1 MTGTQVKRSIF
12 VYNWKA
18 IEISGRL
25 APQTL
30 GFPWFRRL
38 LASKCLSPRDSH
50 TQLLEQTGPSCPTD
64 IVSITFPPQQPPA
77 LPPNPHLAT
86 QSTPAHHG
94 SYPVLF
100 GPPLPEKSQPR
111 TSHQSPGPPD
121 PASSPGTLWQPAEQP
136 TALPNKRNAQPG
148 LATRL
153 CWWRLGVSPGHPENS
168 SRRLR
173 HERVGAAEADGTG
186 F

>member
-12 VYNWKA
+12 VCNWKA

-25 APQTL
+25 APQTR

-50 TQLLEQTGPSCPTD
+50 TQLLEQTGRSCPTD

-77 LPPNPHLAT
+77 LPPSPHLAT

-111 TSHQSPGPPD
+111 TSHQSPGPPM
-121 PASSPGTLWQPAEQP
+121 
-136 TALPNKRNAQPG
+136 LPHRAHCGSRP
-148 LATRL
+148 
-153 CWWRLGVSPGHPENS
+153 S
-168 SRRLR
+168 SRRPSPINATLSLVLPPGCAGGVW
-173 HERVGAAEADGTG
+173 E
-186 F
+186 